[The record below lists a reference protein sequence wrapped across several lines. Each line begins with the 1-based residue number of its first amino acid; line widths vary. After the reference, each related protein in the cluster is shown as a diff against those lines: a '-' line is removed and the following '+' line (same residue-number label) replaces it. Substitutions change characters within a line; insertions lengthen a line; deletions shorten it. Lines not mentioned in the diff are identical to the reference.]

1 MATVESDRMLAVGF
15 SGELLRPG
23 DDGYD
28 EARRVHNGLVDKRP
42 GLIARCQGV
51 ADVVAAV
58 NHAREAGAEVSV
70 RGCGHN
76 VAGLAVTEG
85 GVMIDLSAMR
95 GIHVDP
101 ANRTGRVQPGVTW
114 GELNRETQLHG
125 LAVTGGTISTTGI
138 AGLTLG
144 GGVGWLMS
152 KYGIAA
158 DNLISA
164 DVVLAD
170 GSTVTASEDDHS
182 DLLWGLRGGGGNFGV
197 VTSFE
202 FRLHQVG
209 PIVTGGIAIHPFQDA
224 VNVLRFFREQAVTAP
239 DELTTFG
246 ALLHAPDGSG
256 GKLAAIV
263 VCHIGDDA
271 TAQRDLAD
279 LISLGTPIDV
289 QIGPMP
295 YSVVNTLLDAGFPR
309 GALNYWKSSFL
320 NELSDAAIDTVVEQF
335 ANCVTSPMS
344 AIGFEYFHGQATRVP
359 VDATAVPHRGKGFNC
374 LIVGEWMNPDTTAA
388 NIAWARE
395 TYTAMEP
402 FTTNQLRY
410 VNYLDEDDMADAA
423 HTAYGPNHN
432 RLTQLKTTY
441 DPHNLF
447 HLNAN
452 IKPR

>member
-1 MATVESDRMLAVGF
+1 MATVEGERTLAAEF

-58 NHAREAGAEVSV
+58 NHARECGAEVSV

-76 VAGLAVTEG
+76 VAGSAVTEG

-101 ANRTGRVQPGVTW
+101 ANRTARAQPGVTW

-125 LAVTGGTISTTGI
+125 LAVTGGTVSTTGI

-170 GSTVTASEDDHS
+170 GSTMTASEHEHS
-182 DLLWGLRGGGGNFGV
+182 DLFWGLRGGGGNFGV

-202 FRLHQVG
+202 YRLHPVG
-209 PIVTGGIAIHPFQDA
+209 PIVTGGLAIHPFQDA
-224 VNVLRFFREQAVTAP
+224 VEVLRFFREQALTAS
-239 DELTTFG
+239 DDLTTFG

-256 GKLAAIV
+256 TKLAAIV

-271 TAQRDLAD
+271 TAERELAD
-279 LISLGTPIDV
+279 LIGLGTPIDV

-295 YSVVNTLLDAGFPR
+295 YSVVNTLLDGGFPR

-320 NELSDAAIDTVVEQF
+320 SDLSDAAIDTAVEQF
-335 ANCVTSPMS
+335 ANCLSSPMS
-344 AIGFEYFHGQATRVP
+344 AIAFEYFHGQATRVA
-359 VDATAVPHRGKGFNC
+359 VDATAVPHRGEGFNC
-374 LIVGEWMNPDTTAA
+374 LIVGEWIDPDTTAA

-395 TYTAMEP
+395 TYAAMEP
-402 FTTNQLRY
+402 FTADQLRY

-423 HTAYGPNHN
+423 RTAYGPNHN
-432 RLTQLKTTY
+432 RLAQLKTTY

-452 IKPR
+452 IKPG

>member
-1 MATVESDRMLAVGF
+1 
-15 SGELLRPG
+15 
-23 DDGYD
+23 
-28 EARRVHNGLVDKRP
+28 
-42 GLIARCQGV
+42 
-51 ADVVAAV
+51 
-58 NHAREAGAEVSV
+58 
-70 RGCGHN
+70 
-76 VAGLAVTEG
+76 
-85 GVMIDLSAMR
+85 
-95 GIHVDP
+95 
-101 ANRTGRVQPGVTW
+101 
-114 GELNRETQLHG
+114 
-125 LAVTGGTISTTGI
+125 
-138 AGLTLG
+138 
-144 GGVGWLMS
+144 
-152 KYGIAA
+152 
-158 DNLISA
+158 
-164 DVVLAD
+164 
-170 GSTVTASEDDHS
+170 
-182 DLLWGLRGGGGNFGV
+182 V

-202 FRLHQVG
+202 FRLHLVG

-224 VNVLRFFREQAVTAP
+224 VNVLRFFREQAITAP

-359 VDATAVPHRGKGFNC
+359 VDATAVPHRGRGFNC
-374 LIVGEWMNPDTTAA
+374 LIVGEWMDPDTTAA

-423 HTAYGPNHN
+423 HTAYGPNHD
-432 RLTQLKTTY
+432 RLAKLKTTY